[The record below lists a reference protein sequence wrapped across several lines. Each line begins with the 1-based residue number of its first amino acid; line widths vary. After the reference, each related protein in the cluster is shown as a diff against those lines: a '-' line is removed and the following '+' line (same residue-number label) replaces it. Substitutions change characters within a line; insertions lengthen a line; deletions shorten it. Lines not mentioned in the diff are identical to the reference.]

1 MQHHLIA
8 KMKAYNFTN
17 EPQTLEIN
25 KLFSM
30 CLRGLMKNRIIII
43 IVAAATWQI
52 YLEES
57 FLNFFFSNIIV
68 DIALTTNFKL
78 V

>member
-1 MQHHLIA
+1 MQHYLIA

-30 CLRGLMKNRIIII
+30 CLRGLIKNRIIII